1 MNTKQTGTIAELKAQ
16 YDFMNYGFNVLVP
29 QGDYCPYD
37 IVIEKDN
44 FFWKIQVKSCSQI
57 KNGKIEFDLR
67 SRNAHHMKIYSEDEC
82 QIFYLY
88 CLENQ
93 QSYLYFNTKDSN
105 TNGVSFRIIPPKV
118 KNKNIKMAN
127 DFLFKKKVIEI
138 AM

>member
-1 MNTKQTGTIAELKAQ
+1 
-16 YDFMNYGFNVLVP
+16 MNYGFNVLIP

-44 FFWKIQVKSCSQI
+44 SFWKVQVKSCLQI
-57 KNGKIEFDLR
+57 KDGKVEFDLR
-67 SRNAHHMKIYSEDEC
+67 SRNAHCMKIYSEDEC

-88 CLENQ
+88 CLENR

-105 TNGVSFRIIPPKV
+105 TNKVSFRITSPKV

-127 DFLFKKKVIEI
+127 DFLFKKKVVEI
-138 AM
+138 GSVAQK